1 MTRSYVLKSNLFD
14 IRFKFRNCL
23 IIISF
28 PFLMLITTIL
38 LLDGNSM
45 MCWGLLAAFIHECG
59 HIWAMVLRKSK
70 PKQICFQAFFIDIID
85 SSNTQRDY
93 NADIFILLAGPLSNL
108 IIAIVLLISHRFFN
122 CQSLKIFAIANLFLA
137 VFNLLPIETLDGG
150 QIALNLLL
158 RKCNIKTAERVS
170 FLLSLSILFP
180 LAILGFYVLIRS
192 KYNFSLLFLSCYLIA
207 ILLFKN
213 KSCYC

>member
-1 MTRSYVLKSNLFD
+1 MKSNLFD
-14 IRFKFRNCL
+14 IRLKFKNCL

-28 PFLMLITTIL
+28 PFLALISALL
-38 LLDGNSM
+38 LLDDNST

-59 HIWAMVLRKSK
+59 HIWAMILRKSK
-70 PKQICFQAFFIDIID
+70 PREICFRSFSIDIID
-85 SSNTQRDY
+85 VSNTQRDY
-93 NADIFILLAGPLSNL
+93 NADIFILLAGPLLNL
-108 IIAIVLLISHRFFN
+108 TIAAVLLSSHRIFN
-122 CQSLKIFAIANLFLA
+122 CQSLQVFAVANLFLA

-170 FLLSLSILFP
+170 FLLSISILFP

-192 KYNFSLLFLSCYLIA
+192 KYNFSLLFLSCYLMA